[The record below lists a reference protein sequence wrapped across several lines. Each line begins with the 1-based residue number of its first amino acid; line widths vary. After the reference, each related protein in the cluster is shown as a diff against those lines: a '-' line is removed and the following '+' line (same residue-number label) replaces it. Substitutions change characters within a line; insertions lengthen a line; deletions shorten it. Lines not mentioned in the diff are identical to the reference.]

1 MNVPFIKLKCVM
13 PLMGVYSLVH
23 NHVSRNLNYTQN
35 LFYPTDVVMTHGY
48 DLSIHDGVSPKTYT
62 LTFKSP

>member
-1 MNVPFIKLKCVM
+1 M